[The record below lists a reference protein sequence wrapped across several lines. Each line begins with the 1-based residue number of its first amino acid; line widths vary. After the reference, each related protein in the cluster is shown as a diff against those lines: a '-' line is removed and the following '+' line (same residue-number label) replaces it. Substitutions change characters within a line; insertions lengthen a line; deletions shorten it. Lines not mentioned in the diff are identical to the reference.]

1 LDGLQY
7 TFNGWG
13 EYTMIKIDNSNV
25 TYFNIYRQYIFYQ
38 DLNYFHEYL
47 IQRFLKSGGTKYNFR
62 RVKVPSTAPKWG
74 EYTMI
79 KIDNSNVTFELQT
92 RTDLA
97 TSKNGTDIKK
107 INATIFSGFAAKE
120 DGNASI
126 RVELDNNLECKRF
139 CLLSVII

>member
-7 TFNGWG
+7 TFNG
-13 EYTMIKIDNSNV
+13 
-25 TYFNIYRQYIFYQ
+25 
-38 DLNYFHEYL
+38 
-47 IQRFLKSGGTKYNFR
+47 
-62 RVKVPSTAPKWG
+62 WG

-97 TSKNGTDIKK
+97 TSKNGTDIKR

-126 RVELDNNLECKRF
+126 RMELDSILECKGS
-139 CLLSVII
+139 CL